1 MVQVN
6 SHPDNMLLE
15 GQSVT
20 VNSVGGNI
28 TFATVCG
35 PDEYE
40 GQVQINSTN
49 FVGLNCCNAF
59 IEMNN
64 QTVGGLINIQT
75 QNEGMIKINTS
86 CMDVL
91 SAIVVSPEFI
101 QIFNGLPGVCGAIQ
115 INQEAILLS
124 IGEPGVGS
132 TITMTPE
139 SITFQVGE
147 TVMTITAE
155 GVVTSAPTVEINCD
169 ETNLVYSA
177 EGITEEVGEVTREVT
192 AEGHNFTAGEVEL
205 NVGVEGMMAEAPTNT
220 AEFEGSYEMNSALI
234 TEAADAMLSVEAS
247 ISMVE

>member
-124 IGEPGVGS
+124 IGESGV
-132 TITMTPE
+132 
-139 SITFQVGE
+139 
-147 TVMTITAE
+147 VMTITAE

-220 AEFEGSYEMNSALI
+220 AEFEGTSEMNSALI